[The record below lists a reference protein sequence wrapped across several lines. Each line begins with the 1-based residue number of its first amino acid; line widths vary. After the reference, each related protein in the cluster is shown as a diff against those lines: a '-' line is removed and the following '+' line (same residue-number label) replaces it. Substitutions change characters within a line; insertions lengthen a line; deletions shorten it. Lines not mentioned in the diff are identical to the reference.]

1 MRNRS
6 KVNGTAVAIWIG
18 MILIYHVAQYLL
30 ETKQLEYRNWVNSL
44 YIALFWLIPLLLI
57 GLNLWWKL
65 HITREKKK
73 FSSMIFSSYCVAGIL
88 IFLLANF
95 IYALIHDTSEAILTD
110 GNYRVR
116 ISTGFLQES
125 EYYYAEPVN
134 VFSRRRF
141 EWTVEKYA
149 ESLSKTYNAEF
160 QYTGD
165 DDEGNPQFTSSEY
178 ADITVTVYGVDDSG
192 TNALDEDL
200 RFMVTSLR
208 LEQTWDTFFTNGEE
222 CVLYYQDYYSKS
234 TQRNPLYAV
243 VVYQD
248 KIEETAEDL
257 AAFIKNECE
266 TAVRADG
273 EPLYAYMNGSI
284 FLLYK
289 EHEDSDYIGTRNI
302 PYGEKTSYW
311 IHDASVN
318 VEDILS
324 DLESGFH

>member
-1 MRNRS
+1 MHNRS
-6 KVNGTAVAIWIG
+6 KVYKTAVAIWIG
-18 MILIYHVAQYLL
+18 MMLIYHVVQHLL
-30 ETKQLEYRNWVNSL
+30 EIEQLEYRNWVNSL
-44 YIALFWLIPLLLI
+44 YIALFWLVPLLLI
-57 GLNLWWKL
+57 GLKLWWKL

-73 FSSMIFSSYCVAGIL
+73 GSSIIFVSYCVAGIL

-95 IYALIHDTSEAILTD
+95 SYILIHDTSETILAD

-116 ISTGFLQES
+116 ISAGLEES
-125 EYYYAEPVN
+125 EYYYAEPIN

-141 EWTVEKYA
+141 EWTIDKYA
-149 ESLSKTYNAEF
+149 ESLSKTYNAKF
-160 QYTGD
+160 QYIGD
-165 DDEGNPQFTSSEY
+165 DDGGNPQFASSEY
-178 ADITVTVYGVDDSG
+178 ADITVTVYGVHDSG
-192 TNALDEDL
+192 TNAIDEDL
-200 RFMVTSLR
+200 SFMVTSSR
-208 LEQTWDTFFTNGEE
+208 LEQEWDTFFTNGEG

-234 TQRNPLYAV
+234 TQRNPVYAV

-248 KIEETAEDL
+248 NVEETAEDL

-273 EPLYAYMNGSI
+273 EPLYANMNGSI

-302 PYGEKTSYW
+302 PYGNKNSYW
-311 IHDASVN
+311 IYDASVN

-324 DLESGFH
+324 DLKSGFR